1 MIDETHV
8 TFDVDGTAVSGVY
21 TRPAD
26 AAGTIVVAHGAGAGM
41 EHPFMSGFTRAM
53 HGEGFAT
60 LRFNFPYREAK
71 RRFPD
76 RPPVAIAT
84 WRAAMDAAAGRAA
97 EAGSPGEPIW
107 ASGKSF
113 GGRMA
118 SMAVADGM
126 AAAGLVF
133 LGYPLH
139 PPGRPEK
146 ARDEHL
152 PGITVPMLFL
162 QGRND
167 PFAVPNE
174 QLDEVVARIGPTATL
189 EWIEDANHSF
199 EVKGAKRPAA
209 EIAAGLAPRVAAF
222 LRAHASGAWSLG
234 GRVSSGRVPSGPV
247 SSANRIASASPISR
261 CRSRNARSSRRLR
274 RSQPVTSSLH
284 LLALHDPHAG
294 ATLSSVYRPP
304 REIGS
309 TQSRCSGRSVAPQ

>member
-1 MIDETHV
+1 MSAEESITI
-8 TFDVDGTAVSGVY
+8 DVDGTPVSGVY
-21 TRPAD
+21 ARPDD
-26 AAGTIVVAHGAGAGM
+26 ATATIVVAHGAGAGM

-53 HGEGFAT
+53 NSLGFAT
-60 LRFNFPYREAK
+60 LRFNFPYREAG

-84 WRAAMDAAAGRAA
+84 WRAVTDAATARAAAAG
-97 EAGSPGEPIW
+97 SPDQPIW

-126 AAAGLVF
+126 PAAGLVF

-139 PPGRPEK
+139 PPGKPEK

-167 PFAVPNE
+167 PFAIPNE
-174 QLDEVVARIGPTATL
+174 QLDDVVRRIGPNATL
-189 EWIEDANHSF
+189 DWIEEANHSF

-209 EIAAGLAPRVAAF
+209 EIGAGLAPRVATF
-222 LRAHASGAWSLG
+222 LRSH
-234 GRVSSGRVPSGPV
+234 P
-247 SSANRIASASPISR
+247 
-261 CRSRNARSSRRLR
+261 
-274 RSQPVTSSLH
+274 
-284 LLALHDPHAG
+284 
-294 ATLSSVYRPP
+294 
-304 REIGS
+304 
-309 TQSRCSGRSVAPQ
+309 